1 MTELRPPKEPDSAKG
16 KAVREQY
23 FSLAKA
29 TGKTV
34 KNYGELYQRY
44 APNSTAAQALDQEVA
59 GVALKAGNSSRQ
71 VIQLLAQ
78 GPFTQHQA
86 ATLTPEEKQAALSK
100 LLQYAQQTVNEVQQ
114 QRYLEYACAVTGKIQ
129 SYPDLYREY
138 VGSDLAAIQ
147 LDQQVT
153 AAALGAGETPQ
164 AVGSLLQ
171 QGPYA
176 RFQMDVKHVPLPTI
190 GQYANGTVT
199 QVQAIQVLQAGQAQR
214 TPNLSQGRER

>member
-1 MTELRPPKEPDSAKG
+1 MTELPLPKEPDSAKG
-16 KAVREQY
+16 KAGREQY
-23 FSLAKA
+23 FSVAKA

-59 GVALKAGNSSRQ
+59 GVALKAGNSARQ

-78 GPFTQHQA
+78 GPLTQHQA

-114 QRYLEYACAVTGKIQ
+114 QRYLEYACAVTCKIQ

-153 AAALGAGETPQ
+153 AAARGSGETPQ
-164 AVGSLLQ
+164 AVG
-171 QGPYA
+171 
-176 RFQMDVKHVPLPTI
+176 
-190 GQYANGTVT
+190 
-199 QVQAIQVLQAGQAQR
+199 
-214 TPNLSQGRER
+214 